1 MKNRNFI
8 KTIFFVSALINLSS
22 SGKTAQFFD
31 NDAKYFP
38 QTKNV
43 NWVNKVFPKHIDV
56 FLNKSFQKYKDNYKS
71 NSKDKILQ
79 IYRDESRS
87 LLANSSDIR
96 NELEIQSEIQ
106 SEENNILKAKGNV
119 LVFYGSNILKA
130 DSLIYDK
137 TQKTLSAQ

>member
-1 MKNRNFI
+1 MKIRKLI
-8 KTIFFVSALINLSS
+8 KAIFFVSALINLSS

-31 NDAKYFP
+31 NDAKYFS

-71 NSKDKILQ
+71 NSKDQILQ
-79 IYRDESRS
+79 IYSDESAS
-87 LLANSSDIR
+87 LLANSPPDVKK
-96 NELEIQSEIQ
+96 ELEIQSEIQ

-119 LVFYGSNILKA
+119 LVFYRGNIL
-130 DSLIYDK
+130 
-137 TQKTLSAQ
+137 